1 MEENITLSSHLKTTP
16 SSPDDPSL
24 HINSEAYRLL
34 LQESQAKDN
43 ELEVLKTHLA
53 DQDMLHQ
60 QLEEKANELG
70 ERKTELEQKS
80 DELKVKSQEIGT
92 LQKRLEHVNKL
103 NNRLREHVKTLTV
116 PTLVPGQEGDHPDTG
131 SRNET
136 ENLQRSSP
144 VLSGSGTERGK
155 NKEELAEMH
164 KTNEQ
169 QRLHILE
176 LEQKIG
182 DLELGDESFRIEI
195 EKGQAHIDKL
205 TRDHI
210 GVVDHSKRQSK
221 KVLEYKDR
229 LQIMEVCTS
238 LCVVGEMNMC
248 TRIHTRVCEER

>member
-1 MEENITLSSHLKTTP
+1 MGHSKF
-16 SSPDDPSL
+16 SL
-24 HINSEAYRLL
+24 
-34 LQESQAKDN
+34 
-43 ELEVLKTHLA
+43 
-53 DQDMLHQ
+53 
-60 QLEEKANELG
+60 
-70 ERKTELEQKS
+70 ERKLANVRDERDRLAQQNLELQA
-80 DELKVKSQEIGT
+80 VSQE
-92 LQKRLEHVNKL
+92 V
-103 NNRLREHVKTLTV
+103 
-116 PTLVPGQEGDHPDTG
+116 DHPGTG

-182 DLELGDESFRIEI
+182 DLELGVESLRIEI
-195 EKGQAHIDKL
+195 EKGQAHFDKL

-221 KVLEYKDR
+221 KVMEYKDR
-229 LQIMEVCTS
+229 LKIMEVCIS
-238 LCVVGEMNMC
+238 LCV
-248 TRIHTRVCEER
+248 

>member
-1 MEENITLSSHLKTTP
+1 MSQREADIQSLKAKVDKLTEENITLSSNLKTTP
-16 SSPDDPSL
+16 PSPDDPSL
-24 HINSEAYRLL
+24 HINSEAYQLL

-43 ELEVLKTHLA
+43 QLEVLKTHLA

-60 QLEEKANELG
+60 HAIELG
-70 ERKTELEQKS
+70 ERKTELELKC
-80 DELKVKSQEIGT
+80 DELKVKSQEIGS
-92 LQKRLEHVNKL
+92 LQRRLEHVDKL

-116 PTLVPGQEGDHPDTG
+116 PTLIPGQEGDHPGTG

-155 NKEELAEMH
+155 NKEELAEMN
-164 KTNEQ
+164 KANEQ

-176 LEQKIG
+176 LEQKIEV
-182 DLELGDESFRIEI
+182 LELGDESLRIEM

-210 GVVDHSKRQSK
+210 GVVEHSKRQSK

-229 LQIMEVCTS
+229 LTILEVCIKS
-238 LCVVGEMNMC
+238 SCN
-248 TRIHTRVCEER
+248 